1 MSVTNPRQTFS
12 NPTIPFAGTILG
24 GLLPGE
30 MVLIQGSV
38 PSDADRFQID
48 FTCGSSVKPRADVA
62 FHFNPRFQ
70 KPPCI
75 VCNTLQKE
83 RWGREEIL
91 HQMPF
96 TTGAEFEIIV
106 LVLTDQFKVAVD
118 GAHTLEYKHR
128 VALQRVDTITISGK
142 ISVSAVGVL
151 SLLVY
156 GWTQHHH
163 QRTDQ
168 SERRPVGKSPLT
180 CVSVTVVGRASD
192 SSKVCVCVSSFCVNL
207 RMSDSSDIAL
217 HLNPRLKK
225 GVFVRNSFLSQRWGP
240 EETSS
245 SAFPFTAGQYFE
257 VVILCD
263 PQQFRVA
270 VNGFHQ
276 LDYKH
281 RVQELKRVTQL
292 EVLGDVRLLNRRQF
306 AESFTDFR
314 HVFTCGGFENKNLS
328 ETCTVNPAVQAMR
341 PSAALCCSSV
351 SALHIYP
358 HGPVLCTCSCRFL
371 VLVQVSRVKTVGP
384 AADQHTAMS
393 SRFRVF
399 PS

>member
-142 ISVSAVGVL
+142 ISVSAVGSQREALLL
-151 SLLVY
+151 STPDDSVPFTGELL
-156 GWTQHHH
+156 GGL
-163 QRTDQ
+163 R
-168 SERRPVGKSPLT
+168 
-180 CVSVTVVGRASD
+180 VGRSITIRGQTNQNAD
-192 SSKVCVCVSSFCVNL
+192 RFCVNL

>member
-151 SLLVY
+151 SLLRSPAASP
-156 GWTQHHH
+156 TEQEPEKNSS
-163 QRTDQ
+163 TDPG
-168 SERRPVGKSPLT
+168 S
-180 CVSVTVVGRASD
+180 SVPFTGELLGGLRVGRSITIRGQTNQNAD
-192 SSKVCVCVSSFCVNL
+192 RFCVNL

-292 EVLGDVRLLNRRQF
+292 EVLGDRNRLL
-306 AESFTDFR
+306 
-314 HVFTCGGFENKNLS
+314 
-328 ETCTVNPAVQAMR
+328 
-341 PSAALCCSSV
+341 
-351 SALHIYP
+351 
-358 HGPVLCTCSCRFL
+358 VLRL
-371 VLVQVSRVKTVGP
+371 
-384 AADQHTAMS
+384 
-393 SRFRVF
+393 
-399 PS
+399 